1 MVMRVLEWRE
11 EEEDWDEEEEDLD
24 EESDEDWSAEDY

>member
-1 MVMRVLEWRE
+1 MRVLEWRE